1 MTRAAPIQALLR
13 RLRDDQRGSMLI
25 ETAIVTPVLVM
36 MALGAFQVSMMI
48 SRQTELQSAAAE
60 GAAIALAAKPDTTAK
75 RTTLQQVIQTSTG
88 LSGNNVAVT
97 ETFRCG
103 NETTYR
109 NNDNSCGS
117 LAINRYVQIALTDTY
132 TPAWT
137 RFGVGSPLTF
147 RVTRYV
153 MIEQD

>member
-1 MTRAAPIQALLR
+1 MIAAAPVLAMLR
-13 RLRDDQRGSMLI
+13 RLRGDQRGSMLI
-25 ETAIVTPVLVM
+25 ETAIVTPVLVL
-36 MALGAFQVSMMI
+36 MALGAFQISVMI

-60 GAAIALAAKPDTTAK
+60 GAAIALAAKPDTAAK

-88 LSGNNVAVT
+88 LSSNHVAIT

-109 NNDNSCGS
+109 NNDSSCGS
-117 LAINRYVQIALTDTY
+117 TAVNRYVKIALTDTY

-137 RFGVGSPLTF
+137 RFGVGSALTF
-147 RVTRYV
+147 RVNRYV